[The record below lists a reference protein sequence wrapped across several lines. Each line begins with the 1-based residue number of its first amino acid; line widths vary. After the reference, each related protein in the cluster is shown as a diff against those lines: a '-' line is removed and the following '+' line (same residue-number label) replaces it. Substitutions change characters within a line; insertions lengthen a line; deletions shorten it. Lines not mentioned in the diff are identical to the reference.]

1 MQRFSEEEEK
11 ALCVLLEKGNA
22 VVIFSA
28 AELGPADRQ
37 RFMEVLFAQGFGI
50 VDAVKAGRLCP
61 DCLGDCET
69 NLKTNTAIN

>member
-1 MQRFSEEEEK
+1 MQRFSKDEEE

-37 RFMEVLFAQGFGI
+37 RFMEVLFAHGFGI
-50 VDAVKAGRLCP
+50 VDAINSGRLCP
-61 DCLGDCET
+61 DCLGNCEKKIEAGDM
-69 NLKTNTAIN
+69 N